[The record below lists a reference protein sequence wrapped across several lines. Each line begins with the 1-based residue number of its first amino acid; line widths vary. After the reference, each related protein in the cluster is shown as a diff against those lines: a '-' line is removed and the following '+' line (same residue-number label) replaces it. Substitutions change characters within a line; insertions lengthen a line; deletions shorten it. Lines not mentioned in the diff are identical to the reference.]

1 MKIVAPFSD
10 REKKYA
16 FHYLVFGRA
25 QWVSAH
31 SPSTEEHI
39 GLIFL
44 FQNVNKKFQSPFPSI
59 SGYSGRPK
67 WRHKRFL
74 WIAISWNWDS
84 SKIA

>member
-44 FQNVNKKFQSPFPSI
+44 FQNVNKKFLKPI
-59 SGYSGRPK
+59 SVNIGLLG
-67 WRHKRFL
+67 
-74 WIAISWNWDS
+74 
-84 SKIA
+84 